1 MLQQPPLRYLP
12 VVLKIAA
19 LFCLIVLSSTLCLYA
34 ASFILENYLGIQNAK
49 DFLAST
55 SEKAKN
61 PDAALLAIAIIS
73 SLGFFLIPAVLYSL
87 LEQGKVA
94 HTLKADRIPPYK
106 CMVAGLLIILGS
118 IPLISPLVQINS
130 MIPLPKFLEYLREAE
145 AGQQALQNSFFH
157 STSAGHIILL
167 SLAVALLPAIAEE
180 FFFRGT
186 IQRLLRSSGAGAVVS
201 IVASALL
208 FAIVHMS
215 FSNFLALFFMGL
227 MLGAIYE
234 LTDNLWVPIA
244 GHFLNNML
252 TIIAR
257 ALYSTGATAA
267 DPGQMESTPIYVSIA
282 GLILVS
288 GTLYWLMGNRV
299 NVSGKF
305 EKFGEK

>member
-1 MLQQPPLRYLP
+1 VLQ
-12 VVLKIAA
+12 KA
-19 LFCLIVLSSTLCLYA
+19 F
-34 ASFILENYLGIQNAK
+34 GIEAPRDFVSNMAK
-49 DFLAST
+49 LAT
-55 SEKAKN
+55 H
-61 PDAALLAIAIIS
+61 PDAALFHIAMVS
-73 SLGFFLIPAVLYSL
+73 TLGLFLIPAVLYSL
-87 LEQGKVA
+87 LEQGKVM

-118 IPLISPLVQINS
+118 IPLISPLVRINR
-130 MIPLPKFLEYLREAE
+130 MIPLPKFLEYLRESE
-145 AGQQALQNSFFH
+145 AGQQVLQNSFFH

-257 ALYSTGATAA
+257 ALYSTGATPA